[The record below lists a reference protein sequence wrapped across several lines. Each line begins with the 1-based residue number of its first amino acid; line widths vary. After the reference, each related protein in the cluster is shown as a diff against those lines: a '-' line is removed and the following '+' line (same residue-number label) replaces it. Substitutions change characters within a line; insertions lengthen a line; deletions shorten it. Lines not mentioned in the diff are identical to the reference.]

1 MLLERDDLMVLTVE
15 LLHTSH
21 FGEGVHRPGPEVDL
35 IIVKGEVC
43 HTAQP

>member
-1 MLLERDDLMVLTVE
+1 MLERDDLMVLTVE
-15 LLHTSH
+15 LLHTSD
-21 FGEGVHRPGPEVDL
+21 FGEGVYRPGPGGDL